1 IVLCPFN
8 ESIFDSICSPHLS
21 LYSLQNIFQ
30 IIVQN
35 HCDIFCQINLLE
47 FMSRLIKKRYYV
59 TYLFNFYPFLLSGCI
74 IIRMTTQRLD
84 LRPMGPMRYIINE
97 QRLKEK
103 VDVIAKYLEE
113 RTTKILINDLLKLKI
128 V

>member
-1 IVLCPFN
+1 MSN
-8 ESIFDSICSPHLS
+8 EINLPAPVPLVFAKHLS
-21 LYSLQNIFQ
+21 NNCPKSLRHILPNQF
-30 IIVQN
+30 
-35 HCDIFCQINLLE
+35 
-47 FMSRLIKKRYYV
+47 LIKKRYYV

-113 RTTKILINDLLKLKI
+113 MTTKILINDLLKLKN